1 MLAVSWLYRLLPPA
15 ADDIA
20 SVGHIDTVALLLRL
34 GFVPTVDAINTAAK
48 RCDLAKVELL
58 LLHGCPLTGDPL
70 HNDSPLLLAIE
81 SGHIDIA
88 RRLRD
93 AGATTFA
100 RFASQGVFHRAVRAP
115 NPLEMLEFVL
125 RLDGDL
131 GVSVN
136 DRDYQNRTPLA
147 HLCYRWADLSFA
159 EVTAVCERLVAAG
172 ATVTEVDYRGA
183 TALHYGAESANTALM
198 KLLLERGSDIN
209 ARARDRHASESHVV
223 DLRQSAGR
231 CGAVPAATWPRNQQ
245 SRRLRDAARG
255 SHWRRQPWKTTLRRK
270 QR

>member
-1 MLAVSWLYRLLPPA
+1 
-15 ADDIA
+15 
-20 SVGHIDTVALLLRL
+20 VGHIDTVALLLRL

-81 SGHIDIA
+81 SGHIDN
-88 RRLRD
+88 

-136 DRDYQNRTPLA
+136 DRTTRTERSPT
-147 HLCYRWADLSFA
+147 CYRWADLSFA

-255 SHWRRQPWKTTLRRK
+255 SHWRRQPWKTKMRRK